1 MNFYM
6 KNLRAMR
13 VYKSKWQKEVSGYL
27 KVPRDRYSQYERG
40 LRPMPFEL
48 VEKCST
54 YFDVPTDV
62 LLVGSIPTETEC
74 RAERHERKYRL
85 WEHSNS

>member
-40 LRPMPFEL
+40 QRPMPFEL

-54 YFDVPTDV
+54 YFEVPTEV
-62 LLVGSIPTETEC
+62 LLIGSIPTETEC
-74 RAERHERKYRL
+74 RAERHERKYNL
-85 WEHSNS
+85 WDHSNS